1 MDNELVGYTYEKDD
15 CEESGYSVKKYA
27 EVNLDACEANNDTWW
42 SKCPGYNS
50 SSLANKMQG
59 DHFEDFYLMR
69 YSDVLLMLTELTG
82 DAQYMNQ
89 VQKRAGVP
97 ETAYS
102 LKAVQDERRWEFA
115 FEGIR
120 FNDMR
125 RWTGNHPTES
135 SYAPKALQAQDG
147 KQIVCLGQKDK
158 KRSLKHM
165 TCSSLKRII
174 RSLRI
179 YLA

>member
-1 MDNELVGYTYEKDD
+1 
-15 CEESGYSVKKYA
+15 
-27 EVNLDACEANNDTWW
+27 
-42 SKCPGYNS
+42 
-50 SSLANKMQG
+50 
-59 DHFEDFYLMR
+59 MR
-69 YSDVLLMLTELTG
+69 YADVLLMLTELTG

-115 FEGIR
+115 FEGLR

-125 RWTGNHPTES
+125 RWTGKNPTEG
-135 SYAPKALQAQDG
+135 SYAPKALQAQKG

-158 KRSLKHM
+158 KRNLEHM
-165 TCSSLKRII
+165 TCSWAERYIATNGF
-174 RSLRI
+174 
-179 YLA
+179 LAKPQSQINVMNGKLTQNPGWDLSDPKTQYQTLY